1 MAWKRNRAF
10 EKLIKMS
17 RFGKVLAVLAAIAVI
32 VVLGVVVGLRG
43 GAKPSPDAASQS
55 NEGPDPAAS
64 TGTARVAPIIES
76 TPPRIARGS
85 NNNIS
90 KSPPGVV
97 AATTTNGIPDWEEK
111 IDAILTSEVPDN
123 EKAKKM
129 LEMFPQL
136 SPEAQEEVAHH
147 LSNLVP
153 DEEYAPLGNYLTNS
167 ALPEAVLDVLLED
180 VFNRPNSV
188 KLPRLLD
195 IASNPQH
202 PKASE
207 SKDVLELFLEEDYG
221 TDWEKWRGK
230 MDQWLKDNPD

>member
-1 MAWKRNRAF
+1 
-10 EKLIKMS
+10 MS
-17 RFGKVLAVLAAIAVI
+17 RFAKVFAVLAVLVGVI
-32 VVLGVVVGLRG
+32 GIGLVVGLWGSSKSSVGSMTISNDVAQTQSEVGPG
-43 GAKPSPDAASQS
+43 GAS
-55 NEGPDPAAS
+55 
-64 TGTARVAPIIES
+64 
-76 TPPRIARGS
+76 
-85 NNNIS
+85 S
-90 KSPPGVV
+90 KSSPRTHEISALQP
-97 AATTTNGIPDWEEK
+97 ATLVQTPTNGIPDWEAK
-111 IDAILTSEVPDN
+111 VDAILTSEDQDN

-129 LEMFPQL
+129 LELFPQL

-153 DEEYAPLGNYLTNS
+153 DDEYAPLGNYLTNS

-195 IASNPQH
+195 IARNPQH

-221 TDWEKWRGK
+221 TDWGKWQAR
-230 MDQWLKDNPD
+230 MDQWLKENPD

>member
-1 MAWKRNRAF
+1 
-10 EKLIKMS
+10 MS
-17 RFGKVLAVLAAIAVI
+17 RFGKVFAVLAAI
-32 VVLGVVVGLRG
+32 VVVVALGLAVGLWGSSRSRNSSLS
-43 GAKPSPDAASQS
+43 AT
-55 NEGPDPAAS
+55 NEN
-64 TGTARVAPIIES
+64 VES
-76 TPPRIARGS
+76 TPTPVPSESSSRTQRVITART
-85 NNNIS
+85 NN
-90 KSPPGVV
+90 PTHPTTV
-97 AATTTNGIPDWEEK
+97 AATPITTSGIPDWEEK
-111 IDAILTSEVPDN
+111 VDAILTSEIPDN

-129 LEMFPQL
+129 LELFPQL

-153 DEEYAPLGNYLTNS
+153 DEEYAPLGNYLTNA

-221 TDWEKWRGK
+221 TDWSKWRQK
-230 MDQWLKDNPD
+230 MDEWLKANPD